1 MGFFDRLVEERI
13 REAQSDG
20 MFDNLPGK
28 GRPLNLDDDN
38 GVPEDLRLT
47 YKVLKNSNCL
57 PIEMELRKEFFN
69 LRTLLNAAIDEPTR
83 RELRRELNMIAR
95 TPRKIGRN
103 IASPIAGSRSAVGTS
118 TARSGTMRAPW
129 YA

>member
-69 LRTLLNAAIDEPTR
+69 LRKLLSAAIDEPTR
-83 RELRRELNMIAR
+83 RELRRELNMIALNLNLR
-95 TPRKIGRN
+95 TRHL
-103 IASPIAGSRSAVGTS
+103 ASLDLPQG
-118 TARSGTMRAPW
+118 
-129 YA
+129 